1 MGSDSEEEDE
11 DEDEEE
17 DEEERIQKE
26 LARVRNM
33 PNQSVVDNRVA
44 RREANKAARQQ
55 EGGVVGADVPE
66 AMDVDTVEPTA
77 GSSAALRSSQG
88 QLLTT
93 DTEMS
98 ANASQRFLSTTDS
111 DMSGPTSGLSSDSQR
126 RKRKAEETLGK
137 QLARVTMEDR
147 ETPASSSEG
156 AASSSRASLASR
168 MRGKRSVAGGLPPL
182 AKIDYASTVK
192 DGKKKR
198 C

>member
-11 DEDEEE
+11 E
-17 DEEERIQKE
+17 EEERIRKE
-26 LARVRNM
+26 LARVQSM
-33 PNQSVVDNRVA
+33 PNQSTVDNRA
-44 RREANKAARQQ
+44 MRRAANKAAHQQ
-55 EGGVVGADVPE
+55 EGGVVGADIPE

-77 GSSAALRSSQG
+77 SSSAALQSSQG

-111 DMSGPTSGLSSDSQR
+111 DMSGPTSGLSSDGRR

-137 QLARVTMEDR
+137 QLARVTMEDGK
-147 ETPASSSEG
+147 TPASSYEG

-168 MRGKRSVAGGLPPL
+168 MKGRKHSVVGGLPAL
-182 AKIDYASTVK
+182 ARIDYASTDKVG
-192 DGKKKR
+192 DKKR
-198 C
+198 R